1 MKYLVQVARVLV
13 GLLFIVSGFIKLNDP
28 VGFSFKLEEYFSP
41 PVLDLPFLE
50 PYALAIALFVVVL
63 EVILGVTLL
72 LGYQRKLTL
81 WTLLATIV
89 FFTFLTLYS
98 AVTGKVTDC
107 GCFGDA
113 LKLTPWQSFYKD
125 VALLVLILILMWGQK
140 HINPLGSRL
149 LRAGVTSAALLACI
163 LFANYVLN
171 HLPWIDFRPYHIGAS
186 IPEGMKVP
194 DDAPPPVYE
203 YDWKFRIDGAE
214 KIITTNGAYPQVDG
228 EFIEVADTREIQ
240 AGYEPPIHDFTVER
254 EGVDF
259 AREILSRPQLLM
271 VISYDLDKSYGPAF
285 SELAKYTDSASALG
299 YSVIGMSASS
309 QEAVNELK
317 ATHGLDFPFYFTDQ
331 TTLKTIVRSNPG
343 LLRLEEGVIRQKLHY
358 NDLEEL
364 ELHALTEAERYNL
377 PLKKSLDSILELD
390 QKYRAVMN
398 TGDFSNWGLQM
409 AIDSSNIAWIDSLM
423 DVSGYPGKSQVGE
436 ETSRVAWYVIQH
448 SNRIDDFLPR
458 IEGAARTG
466 ELPFRLYA
474 MMLDR
479 QLMGQGE
486 PQIYGTQGISF
497 FTGTPREVDM
507 IWPVSEPET
516 VGERRREAGFDQPL
530 EAYGKELFGPD
541 FEYRAYSIEEAREM
555 RAEQM
560 NQQQNL

>member
-1 MKYLVQVARVLV
+1 MKYLVHLARVLV

-72 LGYQRKLTL
+72 LGYLRKPTL

-125 VALLVLILILMWGQK
+125 VALLVLILVLLAGSK
-140 HINPLGSRL
+140 YINPIGSRL
-149 LRAGVTSAALLACI
+149 FRAGATALALVACI

-186 IPEGMKVP
+186 IPEGMVIP
-194 DDAPPPVYE
+194 EDAPAPVYE
-203 YDWKFRIDGAE
+203 YDWKFRIDGE
-214 KIITTNGAYPQVDG
+214 EQIITTNGEYPEVEG
-228 EFIEVADTREIQ
+228 EFVEVADTREIR
-240 AGYEPPIHDFTVER
+240 AGYEPPIHDFTLER
-254 EGVDF
+254 EGVDY
-259 AREILSRPQLLM
+259 AGEILTRPQLLM
-271 VISYDLDKSYGPAF
+271 VISYDLDKSHAPAF
-285 SELAKYTDSASALG
+285 KALARYTDSAAALG

-309 QEAVNELK
+309 QEAVDALK
-317 ATHGLDFPFYFTDQ
+317 AANGLDFPFYFSDQ

-343 LLRLEEGVIRQKLHY
+343 VLRLERGIIRQKLHY

-364 ELHALTEAERYNL
+364 ELQPLTEAARYNM
-377 PLKKSLDSILELD
+377 PLKKSLDSIMELD
-390 QKYRAVMN
+390 QKYRAEAHQ
-398 TGDFSNWGLQM
+398 GDFSNWGLQM
-409 AIDSSNIAWIDSLM
+409 EIDSSNIAWIDS
-423 DVSGYPGKSQVGE
+423 VIAVNGYPGKSQVGG
-436 ETSRVAWYVIQH
+436 ETSKAAWYVIQH
-448 SNRIDDFLPR
+448 SNRIDEFLPQ
-458 IEGAARTG
+458 IEGAARAG

-479 QLMGQGE
+479 QLMRQGE
-486 PQIYGTQGISF
+486 PQIYGTQGTSF
-497 FTGTPREVDM
+497 YMGSPPEKVDM
-507 IWPVSEPET
+507 IWPVAQPGKVDSL
-516 VGERRREAGFDQPL
+516 RKAAGFDQPL
-530 EAYGKELFGPD
+530 EDYGRELFGED
-541 FEYRAYSIEEAREM
+541 FVYRNYTIEQAREM
-555 RAEQM
+555 WAKQ
-560 NQQQNL
+560 NIQQ